1 MKRPLIH
8 DEVLIS
14 MKVVCIKNTYKG
26 TTYKGT
32 HMDLTYGKAY
42 EVIDQQPFQINEQMY
57 QIIDDKG
64 TLAWYDREVVIPL
77 DEWREERLNE
87 IL

>member
-1 MKRPLIH
+1 
-8 DEVLIS
+8 
-14 MKVVCIKNTYKG
+14 MKVVCIKN
-26 TTYKGT
+26 TYKGT

-42 EVIDQQPFQINEQMY
+42 EVIDQQPFQINDQMY

-77 DEWREERLNE
+77 DEWREERLSE